1 MHNQKQTNYS
11 STLKP
16 QIPRNTKIWL
26 VIHWELEN
34 LELIQSCMRNCHFDL
49 AKGCAATCKITK
61 AKKNSFLQYLF
72 FYMSLF
78 LVQFGEGQ
86 SNNSHK
92 EHQKPNLFV
101 SNPDR
106 SKKCLQYRLWFRFF
120 TWERPYLSTKLISAL
135 LECRQL
141 VLILNLPRCWLSLG
155 NRRCIKL
162 GAQCIPS
169 ILAMPWITM

>member
-1 MHNQKQTNYS
+1 
-11 STLKP
+11 
-16 QIPRNTKIWL
+16 
-26 VIHWELEN
+26 
-34 LELIQSCMRNCHFDL
+34 MRNCHFDL
-49 AKGCAATCKITK
+49 AKGCAATYKINK

-106 SKKCLQYRLWFRFF
+106 SKKVPAIPLVIQILHMR
-120 TWERPYLSTKLISAL
+120 EAISIH
-135 LECRQL
+135 E
-141 VLILNLPRCWLSLG
+141 VN
-155 NRRCIKL
+155 
-162 GAQCIPS
+162 
-169 ILAMPWITM
+169 